1 MASIQRKI
9 IHGRPYYYL
18 VESRRVNGRPRP
30 VVLQYLGS
38 AVSLLQRLQRQQL
51 TPTRA
56 RLSHFGGVAAL
67 YDLAQQLHLVELID
81 QHAPKRRQGPS
92 LGQYLLV
99 AAINRCLE
107 PTSKLQMPAW
117 LRSTPL
123 PRWLGASPQQLSAQ
137 RFWANMEL
145 LGEKPM
151 SAISEALTQRLLEQ
165 FHLELSSLIFDCTH
179 FALFMNTY
187 NHYHL

>member
-38 AVSLLQRLQRQQL
+38 ADSLLQRLQHQQL

-67 YDLAQQLHLVELID
+67 YDLAQQLQLVELID
-81 QHAPKRRQGPS
+81 QQAPKRRQGPS

-117 LRSTPL
+117 LRSAPL
-123 PRWLGASPQQLSAQ
+123 LCLVGWALLRNSFPRSVSGTTWNYLGRSPSPPSARPSPSACSSASTW
-137 RFWANMEL
+137 R
-145 LGEKPM
+145 
-151 SAISEALTQRLLEQ
+151 
-165 FHLELSSLIFDCTH
+165 
-179 FALFMNTY
+179 
-187 NHYHL
+187 